1 MAGDK
6 EIAAFVKHVSLHEAH
21 GSVML
26 VAVCVRDCVRDC
38 VCVTVCMAS
47 YRMDRSVVVV

>member
-26 VAVCVRDCVRDC
+26 VALCVRDC